1 LDSTALSCLD
11 IALHFLPFPSPRS
24 FLIIFFLLLSRPSS
38 PLNPFSSSQNVV
50 KSFKKASKAK
60 QSQAVAATQDA
71 ISGREAAVKLQE
83 ELLAVRRQLQ
93 TQETET
99 ATRCAS
105 LTADLNEARKA
116 LNQNKDELEAL
127 RGAMNK
133 GDGAGMGRG
142 KSEVTGSG
150 TGGGLGAGVGTGVV
164 VESHQLREL
173 TVQLKATEEQLERQI
188 SATLV
193 SHMPSSSSYFLLSLL
208 FFSLGG
214 RGRRGL
220 ICIVC
225 GMSTTVDHVVD
236 VIVFDQSNER
246 LI

>member
-24 FLIIFFLLLSRPSS
+24 FLLIFFLLLSRPSS

-142 KSEVTGSG
+142 KSEVTASG
-150 TGGGLGAGVGTGVV
+150 TGGGLGVGTGVV

-193 SHMPSSSSYFLLSLL
+193 SHMPSSYSYCYCHCS
-208 FFSLGG
+208 FFIG
-214 RGRRGL
+214 RKREKGTHMY
-220 ICIVC
+220 CVW
-225 GMSTTVDHVVD
+225 
-236 VIVFDQSNER
+236 NEYHC
-246 LI
+246 

>member
-1 LDSTALSCLD
+1 LPTSLCPIYPCDTDRWIPLLYLVSTS
-11 IALHFLPFPSPRS
+11 PS
-24 FLIIFFLLLSRPSS
+24 IFFLSLRLAPFFSYFSSFSFHPSS
-38 PLNPFSSSQNVV
+38 PLTPFSSSQNVV

-93 TQETET
+93 AQETET

-142 KSEVTGSG
+142 KSEVTASG

-193 SHMPSSSSYFLLSLL
+193 SHTPSSYSCCYSHCSLFHWEGVGEGESYVL
-208 FFSLGG
+208 
-214 RGRRGL
+214 
-220 ICIVC
+220 CV
-225 GMSTTVDHVVD
+225 
-236 VIVFDQSNER
+236 E
-246 LI
+246 